1 MTTSATT
8 PLDVQKRIARAAAD
22 AGVRRFIPAD
32 FGSCDSARGSK
43 ALELL
48 PELYGVK
55 AEMREYLQ
63 GLYDG
68 ESGMGWTSVVCGH
81 FFDYGLGSGLLGFDV
96 RGRKVRLFD
105 GGRGSW
111 SASTLGLVAESVV
124 GVLKAEEEGTR
135 NRLLYVQSV
144 RTSQVEVLQ
153 VLEEMTGERWG
164 REVVD
169 SREYIEEQRR
179 IYDGKEEGDKAKA
192 RENIVMVAG
201 LIDGDWTERKDFAN
215 ELLGLK
221 EENLHDVIRKA
232 LENLE
237 NGE

>member
-1 MTTSATT
+1 MTTSPTT
-8 PLDVQKRIARAAAD
+8 PLETQKRIARAAAD

-32 FGSCDSARGSK
+32 FGSCDSARGSR

-63 GLYDG
+63 GLYE
-68 ESGMGWTSVVCGH
+68 ESGMGWTSLVCGH

-96 RGRKVRLFD
+96 RARKVRLFD
-105 GGRGSW
+105 GGEGYW
-111 SASTLGLVAESVV
+111 SASTLGLVAEAVV
-124 GVLKAEEEGTR
+124 GILRREEETR

-144 RTSQVEVLQ
+144 RTSQVEVLG
-153 VLEEMTGERWG
+153 VLEELTGEEWE
-164 REVVD
+164 REDVD
-169 SREYIEEQRR
+169 SQEYIKKQRMV
-179 IYDGKEEGDKAKA
+179 YDGQEEGDKPQA

-221 EENLHDVIRKA
+221 EEKAHDLIRNA
-232 LENLE
+232 LEDLE
-237 NGE
+237 DKK

>member
-1 MTTSATT
+1 
-8 PLDVQKRIARAAAD
+8 
-22 AGVRRFIPAD
+22 
-32 FGSCDSARGSK
+32 
-43 ALELL
+43 
-48 PELYGVK
+48 
-55 AEMREYLQ
+55 MREYLQ
-63 GLYDG
+63 GLWDEG
-68 ESGMGWTSVVCGH
+68 SGMGWTSVVCGH

-111 SASTLGLVAESVV
+111 SASTLGLVAGSVV
-124 GVLKAEEEGTR
+124 GVLRTEEEGTR

-144 RTSQVEVLQ
+144 RTSQVD
-153 VLEEMTGERWG
+153 VLEMLEGLTGERWE

-169 SREYIEEQRR
+169 SREYIEQQRR
-179 IYDGKEEGDKAKA
+179 IYDGKREGDKAEA

-221 EENLHDVIRKA
+221 EEDLNDVIRRA
-232 LENLE
+232 LQDLE
-237 NGE
+237 GKK